1 MNNINIKKYKIGKK
15 LRSIKFDKNE
25 FLVLAS
31 NEFVHTDF
39 TVFKILF
46 NGASPNPHLK
56 FKKPGGR
63 DMRKRN
69 IRKDIMLNEIENE
82 KLISDC
88 QKANL
93 SYGEYF
99 RKLWMEKEIKEKPG
113 IEFYEVMKQLS
124 KIGVN
129 LNQIAHK
136 ANSINKIDKDYY
148 KEVTDEWHRF
158 AREVKQKFL

>member
-1 MNNINIKKYKIGKK
+1 
-15 LRSIKFDKNE
+15 
-25 FLVLAS
+25 
-31 NEFVHTDF
+31 
-39 TVFKILF
+39 
-46 NGASPNPHLK
+46 
-56 FKKPGGR
+56 
-63 DMRKRN
+63 MRKRN

-99 RKLWMEKEIKEKPG
+99 RKLLMEKEIKEKPG

-136 ANSINKIDKDYY
+136 ANSINKIDEDYY